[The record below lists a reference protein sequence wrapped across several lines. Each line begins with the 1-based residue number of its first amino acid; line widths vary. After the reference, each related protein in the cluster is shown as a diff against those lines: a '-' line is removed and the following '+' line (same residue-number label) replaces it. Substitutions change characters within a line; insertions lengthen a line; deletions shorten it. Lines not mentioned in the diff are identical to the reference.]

1 MRTQLHPAIRLV
13 YQVTVTLD
21 STFLLKMASSSDAPA
36 YPPPFYLHQDSL
48 ATLAYPP
55 GVIGNSRVRYFAKE
69 HPGNDRPYA
78 FHLYIIP
85 AGAGRK
91 KPKALAVTLH
101 RGEWYG
107 VETENGTGRTILGAH
122 HPEIAQYNIPDPDHT
137 TPILDLGEPSR
148 PASPVTPSPQS
159 SRASSPEPPTDPTT
173 SQAIRHSPIAPQRPL
188 TPTQPHYYKPID
200 MATQGGSSARTQVV
214 QQQPAP
220 AAAPAQ
226 PAPD

>member
-1 MRTQLHPAIRLV
+1 MRTQLHTDPSLV
-13 YQVTVTLD
+13 YLVTVTLD
-21 STFLLKMASSSDAPA
+21 STLLFKTASSSN
-36 YPPPFYLHQDSL
+36 PPDRPTPFYLHQDSL
-48 ATLAYPP
+48 ATLVYPP
-55 GVIGNSRVRYFAKE
+55 GVIGNSCVRYFARE

-78 FHLYIIP
+78 FHLYVIP

-91 KPKALAVTLH
+91 KPKALAVTIH

-107 VETENGTGRTILGAH
+107 IETENETGRTILGAH
-122 HPEIAQYNIPDPDHT
+122 HPEIAQYNIPDPDYT
-137 TPILDLGEPSR
+137 TPVLNLDEPSR

-159 SRASSPEPPTDPTT
+159 SRASSPEPPTDPIT
-173 SQAIRHSPIAPQRPL
+173 SQAIRQSPVIPQRPL
-188 TPTQPHYYKPID
+188 TPSQPHYYKPTG
-200 MATQGGSSARTQVV
+200 MATQSGSSAGTQVV